1 MISSTA
7 KRVKSSIEVK
17 LMTVK
22 RKKKSTFM
30 GGKGVTVAFSLCLL
44 AVVAMIGMY
53 TVGKSDQKQKE
64 LEQQVA
70 EAEQKQAE
78 EKAKQEEAQRVQEK
92 ELEREQEKEEER
104 QEAASA
110 SAQRQKETEEKEE
123 SKETHIAYGAEL
135 ESDFQSEQEE
145 IAENIVIDEME
156 EAAVMEAMTEEPTLS
171 FSPDMDKLL
180 WPIAGNVILD
190 YSMDKS
196 VYFSTLNQYKYNP
209 AVIIQGSQDASV
221 MCAAQ
226 GKVTSIET
234 LDETGTTVT
243 MDIGDGYE
251 LVYGQLKEL
260 TVKEGDYRK
269 AGETIGYVS
278 EPTKYYAQE
287 GYNVYFEVRK
297 DGESVDPMLL
307 LQ

>member
-1 MISSTA
+1 
-7 KRVKSSIEVK
+7 
-17 LMTVK
+17 MTVK
-22 RKKKSTFM
+22 RKKKSTFT
-30 GGKGVTVAFSLCLL
+30 GGKSVTVAFSLCLL

-53 TVGKSDQKQKE
+53 TVGKSEQKE
-64 LEQQVA
+64 KELQQKIADAKERQEEERARQEEVRKA
-70 EAEQKQAE
+70 QEEEQKQEME
-78 EKAKQEEAQRVQEK
+78 EM
-92 ELEREQEKEEER
+92 R

-110 SAQRQKETEEKEE
+110 SAKREKETQTADKTVEKNVINE
-123 SKETHIAYGAEL
+123 AEL
-135 ESDFQSEQEE
+135 ESEFQAEDAE
-145 IAENIVIDEME
+145 IAENVVINEME
-156 EAAVMEAMTEEPTLS
+156 EAVSDAMAEEPTLS
-171 FSPDMDKLL
+171 FSAETDKLF

-196 VYFSTLNQYKYNP
+196 IYFSTLNQYKYNP
-209 AVIIQGSQDASV
+209 AVIIQGSLDASV

-243 MDIGDGYE
+243 MDIGNGYE
-251 LVYGQLKEL
+251 VIYGQLKEL

-278 EPTKYYAQE
+278 EPTKYFAQE
-287 GYNVYFEVRK
+287 GCNVYFGVRK
-297 DGESVDPMLL
+297 DGESIDPMPL

>member
-1 MISSTA
+1 
-7 KRVKSSIEVK
+7 
-17 LMTVK
+17 MTVK
-22 RKKKSTFM
+22 RKKKSTFT
-30 GGKGVTVAFSLCLL
+30 GGKSVTVAFSLCLL

-53 TVGKSDQKQKE
+53 TVGKSEQKE
-64 LEQQVA
+64 KELQQKIADAKERQEEERARQEEVRKA
-70 EAEQKQAE
+70 QEEEQKQEME
-78 EKAKQEEAQRVQEK
+78 EM
-92 ELEREQEKEEER
+92 R

-110 SAQRQKETEEKEE
+110 SAKREKETQTADKTVEKNVINE
-123 SKETHIAYGAEL
+123 AEL
-135 ESDFQSEQEE
+135 ESEFQAEDAE
-145 IAENIVIDEME
+145 IAENVVIDEME
-156 EAAVMEAMTEEPTLS
+156 EAVSDAMAEEPTLS
-171 FSPDMDKLL
+171 FSAETDKLF

-196 VYFSTLNQYKYNP
+196 IYFSTLNQYKYNP
-209 AVIIQGSQDASV
+209 AVIIQGSLDASV

-243 MDIGDGYE
+243 MDIGNGYE
-251 LVYGQLKEL
+251 VIYGQLKEL

-278 EPTKYYAQE
+278 EPTKYFAQE
-287 GYNVYFEVRK
+287 GCNVYFGVRK
-297 DGESVDPMLL
+297 DGESIDPMPL

>member
-1 MISSTA
+1 MVSSTK

-22 RKKKSTFM
+22 RKRKSTFM
-30 GGKGVTVAFSLCLL
+30 GGRAVTVAFSLCLL

-53 TVGKSDQKQKE
+53 TVGKSEQKQAE
-64 LEQQVA
+64 LERQVA
-70 EAEQKQAE
+70 EAEQKRAE
-78 EKAKQEEAQRVQEK
+78 ERAKQEEARKVQE
-92 ELEREQEKEEER
+92 EEEEKLAEQR

-110 SAQRQKETEEKEE
+110 SAKRQMETEDKEKSQE
-123 SKETHIAYGAEL
+123 SPVIDGAEL
-135 ESDFQSEQEE
+135 ESDFQSEGTE

-156 EAAVMEAMTEEPTLS
+156 EAVSDAMAEEPTLS
-171 FSPDMDKLL
+171 FSAETDKLF

-190 YSMDKS
+190 YSMDKTI
-196 VYFSTLNQYKYNP
+196 YFSTLNQYKYNP
-209 AVIIQGSQDASV
+209 AVIIQGSRDASV

-226 GKVTSIET
+226 GKVTAIET

-243 MDIGDGYE
+243 MDIGNGYE
-251 LVYGQLKEL
+251 LIYGQLKEL

-287 GYNVYFEVRK
+287 GCNVYFEVRK
-297 DGESVDPMLL
+297 DGESVDPMTL

>member
-1 MISSTA
+1 
-7 KRVKSSIEVK
+7 
-17 LMTVK
+17 MTVK

-30 GGKGVTVAFSLCLL
+30 GGRGVTVAFSLCLL

-53 TVGKSDQKQKE
+53 TVGKSDEKQKE

-78 EKAKQEEAQRVQEK
+78 EKAKQEEARKLQEQ
-92 ELEREQEKEEER
+92 ELEREQEQR

-110 SAQRQKETEEKEE
+110 SAQREKETKEKEE
-123 SKETHIAYGAEL
+123 DNKAKEEARVTYGAEL
-135 ESDFQSEQEE
+135 ESEFQPEQEE

-156 EAAVMEAMTEEPTLS
+156 EASAAEVMTEEPTLS

-209 AVIIQGSQDASV
+209 AVIIQGSQDSSV

-234 LDETGTTVT
+234 LDDTGMTVT

-287 GYNVYFEVRK
+287 GCNVYFEVRK
-297 DGESVDPMLL
+297 DGESVDPMPL

>member
-1 MISSTA
+1 
-7 KRVKSSIEVK
+7 
-17 LMTVK
+17 MTVK

-30 GGKGVTVAFSLCLL
+30 GGRTVTVAFSLCLL

-70 EAEQKQAE
+70 EAEQKKQAE
-78 EKAKQEEAQRVQEK
+78 EKTRQEEVRQAQEEQQEK
-92 ELEREQEKEEER
+92 EQELEEQR

-110 SAQRQKETEEKEE
+110 SAKRETETE
-123 SKETHIAYGAEL
+123 SKSRETTVAYGAEL
-135 ESDFQSEQEE
+135 ESEFQAEQEE
-145 IAENIVIDEME
+145 IAENLVIDEME
-156 EAAVMEAMTEEPTLS
+156 EASGEDVMTEEPTLS
-171 FSPDMDKLL
+171 FSPETDKLM
-180 WPIAGNVILD
+180 WPIAGNIILD

-196 VYFSTLNQYKYNP
+196 IYFSTLNQYKYNP

-243 MDIGDGYE
+243 MDIGNGYE
-251 LVYGQLKEL
+251 LIYGQLKEL

-287 GYNVYFEVRK
+287 GCNVYFGVRK
-297 DGESVDPMLL
+297 DGESVDPMTL

>member
-1 MISSTA
+1 
-7 KRVKSSIEVK
+7 
-17 LMTVK
+17 MTVK
-22 RKKKSTFM
+22 RKKKSTFT
-30 GGKGVTVAFSLCLL
+30 GGKSVTVAFSLCLL

-53 TVGKSDQKQKE
+53 TVGKSEQKE
-64 LEQQVA
+64 NELQQKIADAKERQAEEQARQEEVRKA
-70 EAEQKQAE
+70 QEEEQKQEME
-78 EKAKQEEAQRVQEK
+78 EM
-92 ELEREQEKEEER
+92 R

-110 SAQRQKETEEKEE
+110 SAKREKETKTADKTVEKNVINE
-123 SKETHIAYGAEL
+123 AEL
-135 ESDFQSEQEE
+135 ESEFQAENAE
-145 IAENIVIDEME
+145 IAENVVIDEME
-156 EAAVMEAMTEEPTLS
+156 EAVSDAMAEEPTLS
-171 FSPDMDKLL
+171 FSAETDKLF

-196 VYFSTLNQYKYNP
+196 IYFSTLNQYKYNP
-209 AVIIQGSQDASV
+209 AVIIQGSLDASV

-243 MDIGDGYE
+243 MDIGNGYE
-251 LVYGQLKEL
+251 VVYGQLKEL

-278 EPTKYYAQE
+278 EPTKYFAQE
-287 GYNVYFEVRK
+287 GCNVYFGVRK
-297 DGESVDPMLL
+297 DGESIDPMPL

>member
-1 MISSTA
+1 
-7 KRVKSSIEVK
+7 
-17 LMTVK
+17 MTVK
-22 RKKKSTFM
+22 RKKKSTF
-30 GGKGVTVAFSLCLL
+30 GGRTVTVAFSLCLL

-53 TVGKSDQKQKE
+53 TVGKSDQKQQE

-70 EAEQKQAE
+70 EAEQKKQAE
-78 EKAKQEEAQRVQEK
+78 EKAKQEEARK
-92 ELEREQEKEEER
+92 ALEEQEKEEQR

-110 SAQRQKETEEKEE
+110 SATREKETDNKIREN
-123 SKETHIAYGAEL
+123 TVAYGAEL
-135 ESDFQSEQEE
+135 ESEFQAEPEE

-156 EAAVMEAMTEEPTLS
+156 EASGGDVMTEEPTLN
-171 FSPDMDKLL
+171 FSAETDKLM
-180 WPIAGNVILD
+180 WPIAGNIILD

-243 MDIGDGYE
+243 MDIGNGYE
-251 LVYGQLKEL
+251 LIYGQLKEL

-287 GYNVYFEVRK
+287 GYNVYFGVRK
-297 DGESVDPMLL
+297 DGESVDPMTL

>member
-1 MISSTA
+1 MVSSTE

-30 GGKGVTVAFSLCLL
+30 GGRSVTAAFSLCLL

-53 TVGKSDQKQKE
+53 TVGKSEQKQNE
-64 LEQQVA
+64 IEQKVA
-70 EAEQKQAE
+70 QAEQKKQEE
-78 EKAKQEEAQRVQEK
+78 EKAKQAEAQKVQEQ
-92 ELEREQEKEEER
+92 EEEREEEQR

-110 SAQRQKETEEKEE
+110 SAKRDTETGKTDKAVDTKVINE
-123 SKETHIAYGAEL
+123 AEL
-135 ESDFQSEQEE
+135 ESEFQSESAE
-145 IAENIVIDEME
+145 IAENVVIDEME
-156 EAAVMEAMTEEPTLS
+156 EASSDAMAEEPTLS
-171 FSPDMDKLL
+171 FSAETDRLF
-180 WPIAGNVILD
+180 WPVAGNVILD

-209 AVIIQGSQDASV
+209 AVIIQGSLDASV

-260 TVKEGDYRK
+260 TVKEGDYLK

-287 GYNVYFEVRK
+287 GCNVYFAVRK
-297 DGESVDPMLL
+297 DGESVDPMTL

>member
-1 MISSTA
+1 
-7 KRVKSSIEVK
+7 
-17 LMTVK
+17 MTVK
-22 RKKKSTFM
+22 RKKKSTFT
-30 GGKGVTVAFSLCLL
+30 GGKSVTVAFSLCLL

-53 TVGKSDQKQKE
+53 TVGKSEQKE
-64 LEQQVA
+64 NELQQKIADAKERQEEERARQEEVRKA
-70 EAEQKQAE
+70 QEEEQKQEME
-78 EKAKQEEAQRVQEK
+78 EM
-92 ELEREQEKEEER
+92 R

-110 SAQRQKETEEKEE
+110 SAKREKETQTE
-123 SKETHIAYGAEL
+123 SEFQAE
-135 ESDFQSEQEE
+135 DAE
-145 IAENIVIDEME
+145 IAENVVIDEME
-156 EAAVMEAMTEEPTLS
+156 EAVSDAMAEEPTLS
-171 FSPDMDKLL
+171 FSAETDKLF

-196 VYFSTLNQYKYNP
+196 IYFSTLNQYKYNP
-209 AVIIQGSQDASV
+209 AVIIQGSLDASV

-243 MDIGDGYE
+243 MDIGNGYE
-251 LVYGQLKEL
+251 VIYGQLKEL

-278 EPTKYYAQE
+278 EPTKYFAQE
-287 GYNVYFEVRK
+287 GCNVYFGVRK
-297 DGESVDPMLL
+297 DGESIDPMPL

>member
-1 MISSTA
+1 MISST
-7 KRVKSSIEVK
+7 KQGVKSSIEVK

-22 RKKKSTFM
+22 RKRKSTFM
-30 GGKGVTVAFSLCLL
+30 GGRAVTVAFSLCLL

-53 TVGKSDQKQKE
+53 TVGKSEQKQAE
-64 LEQQVA
+64 LERQVA
-70 EAEQKQAE
+70 EAEQKRAE
-78 EKAKQEEAQRVQEK
+78 ERAKQEEARKVQE
-92 ELEREQEKEEER
+92 EEEEKLAEQR

-110 SAQRQKETEEKEE
+110 SAKRQMETEDKEKSQE
-123 SKETHIAYGAEL
+123 SPVIDGAEL
-135 ESDFQSEQEE
+135 ESDFQSEGTE

-156 EAAVMEAMTEEPTLS
+156 EAVSDAMAEEPTLS
-171 FSPDMDKLL
+171 FSAETDKLF

-190 YSMDKS
+190 YSMDKTI
-196 VYFSTLNQYKYNP
+196 YFSTLNQYKYNP
-209 AVIIQGSQDASV
+209 AVIIQGSKDASV

-226 GKVTSIET
+226 GKVTAIET

-243 MDIGDGYE
+243 MDIGNGYE
-251 LVYGQLKEL
+251 LIYGQLKEL
-260 TVKEGDYRK
+260 AVKEGDYRK

-287 GYNVYFEVRK
+287 GCNVYFEVRK
-297 DGESVDPMLL
+297 DGESVDPMTL

>member
-1 MISSTA
+1 MISST
-7 KRVKSSIEVK
+7 KQGVKSSIEVK

-30 GGKGVTVAFSLCLL
+30 GGKSVTVAFSLCLL

-78 EKAKQEEAQRVQEK
+78 EKEKQEEARKAQEQ
-92 ELEREQEKEEER
+92 ELEREQEQR

-123 SKETHIAYGAEL
+123 GKETHAAYGAEL
-135 ESDFQSEQEE
+135 ESDFQVEQAE
-145 IAENIVIDEME
+145 IAENIVIDEIE
-156 EAAVMEAMTEEPTLS
+156 EASIMDADAVIDEPTLS
-171 FSPDMDKLL
+171 FSPDMDKLM

-226 GKVTSIET
+226 GKVTSIDT

-251 LVYGQLKEL
+251 LIYGQLKEL
-260 TVKEGDYRK
+260 MVKEGDYLK

-287 GYNVYFEVRK
+287 GCNVYFEVRK
-297 DGESVDPMLL
+297 DGVSVDPMPL

>member
-1 MISSTA
+1 MISST
-7 KRVKSSIEVK
+7 KQGVKSSIEVK

-22 RKKKSTFM
+22 RKRKSTFM
-30 GGKGVTVAFSLCLL
+30 GGRAVTVAFSLCLL

-53 TVGKSDQKQKE
+53 TVGKSEQKQAE
-64 LEQQVA
+64 LERQVA
-70 EAEQKQAE
+70 EAEQKRAE
-78 EKAKQEEAQRVQEK
+78 ERAKQEEARKV
-92 ELEREQEKEEER
+92 REEEEEKLAEQR

-110 SAQRQKETEEKEE
+110 SAKRQMETEDKEKSQE
-123 SKETHIAYGAEL
+123 SPVIDGAEL
-135 ESDFQSEQEE
+135 ESDFQSEGTE

-156 EAAVMEAMTEEPTLS
+156 EAVSDAMAEEPTLS
-171 FSPDMDKLL
+171 FSAETDKLF
-180 WPIAGNVILD
+180 WPIAGNVLLD
-190 YSMDKS
+190 YSMDKTI
-196 VYFSTLNQYKYNP
+196 YFSTLNQYKYNP
-209 AVIIQGSQDASV
+209 AVIIQGSRDASV

-226 GKVTSIET
+226 GKVTAIET

-243 MDIGDGYE
+243 MDIGNGYE
-251 LVYGQLKEL
+251 LIYGQLKEL

-287 GYNVYFEVRK
+287 GCNVYFEVRK
-297 DGESVDPMLL
+297 DGESVDPMTL

>member
-1 MISSTA
+1 MVSSTE

-30 GGKGVTVAFSLCLL
+30 GGRTVAAAFSLCLL

-53 TVGKSDQKQKE
+53 TVGKSEQKQKE
-64 LEQQVA
+64 IEQQA
-70 EAEQKQAE
+70 AQAEQKKQEE
-78 EKAKQEEAQRVQEK
+78 EKAEQAEAQKVQEQ
-92 ELEREQEKEEER
+92 EREREEEQR

-110 SAQRQKETEEKEE
+110 SAKRDKETDKTDKAVDTKVMNE
-123 SKETHIAYGAEL
+123 AEL
-135 ESDFQSEQEE
+135 ESEFQSESAE
-145 IAENIVIDEME
+145 IAENVVIDEME
-156 EAAVMEAMTEEPTLS
+156 EASSDAMAEEPTLS
-171 FSPDMDKLL
+171 FSAETDKLF
-180 WPIAGNVILD
+180 WPVAGNVILD

-209 AVIIQGSQDASV
+209 AVIIQGSLDASV

-260 TVKEGDYRK
+260 TVKEGDYLK

-287 GYNVYFEVRK
+287 GCNVYFAVRK
-297 DGESVDPMLL
+297 DGESVDPMTL

>member
-1 MISSTA
+1 MVSST
-7 KRVKSSIEVK
+7 KQGVKSSIEVK

-30 GGKGVTVAFSLCLL
+30 GGRAVTVAFSLCLL

-53 TVGKSDQKQKE
+53 TVGKSEQKQAE
-64 LEQQVA
+64 LERQVA
-70 EAEQKQAE
+70 EAEQKRAE
-78 EKAKQEEAQRVQEK
+78 EQAKQEEARKAQEI
-92 ELEREQEKEEER
+92 EEEREAEQR

-110 SAQRQKETEEKEE
+110 SAKRQMETEEKEKSQE
-123 SKETHIAYGAEL
+123 NSVIDGAEL
-135 ESDFQSEQEE
+135 ESDFQSVETE

-156 EAAVMEAMTEEPTLS
+156 EAVSDAMAEEPTLS
-171 FSPDMDKLL
+171 FSAETDKLF
-180 WPIAGNVILD
+180 WPIAGNVLLD
-190 YSMDKS
+190 YSMDKTI
-196 VYFSTLNQYKYNP
+196 YFSTLNQYKYNP

-226 GKVTSIET
+226 GRVTAVET

-287 GYNVYFEVRK
+287 GCNVYFAVRK
-297 DGESVDPMLL
+297 DGESVDPMTL

>member
-1 MISSTA
+1 MVSSTK

-22 RKKKSTFM
+22 RKKKGTFM
-30 GGKGVTVAFSLCLL
+30 GGRAATVAFSLCLL

-53 TVGKSDQKQKE
+53 TVGKSDQKEKE
-64 LEQQVA
+64 LKQQVA
-70 EAEQKQAE
+70 EAQQKQAE
-78 EKAKQEEAQRVQEK
+78 QQAKRAEEQKAKE
-92 ELEREQEKEEER
+92 EEER
-104 QEAASA
+104 QAAASA
-110 SAQRQKETEEKEE
+110 AAQRQKETEDKDKEEEKED
-123 SKETHIAYGAEL
+123 SVTYGAEL
-135 ESDFQSEQEE
+135 ESDFQAEQAE

-156 EAAVMEAMTEEPTLS
+156 EASGTDIMVEEPTLS
-171 FSPDMDKLL
+171 FSPDADKLF
-180 WPIAGNVILD
+180 WPIAGNIILD

-196 VYFSTLNQYKYNP
+196 VYFSTLDQYKYNP
-209 AVIIQGSQDASV
+209 SIMIQGTLDASV

-234 LDETGTTVT
+234 LEETGTTVK

-260 TVKEGDYRK
+260 TVKEGDYLK
-269 AGETIGYVS
+269 AGETLGYLS
-278 EPTKYYAQE
+278 EPTKYYSKE
-287 GYNVYFEVRK
+287 GCNLYFEVRK
-297 DGESVDPMLL
+297 DGESVDPMPL

>member
-1 MISSTA
+1 
-7 KRVKSSIEVK
+7 
-17 LMTVK
+17 MTVK

-30 GGKGVTVAFSLCLL
+30 GGKSVTVAFSLCLL

-53 TVGKSDQKQKE
+53 TVGKSEQKE
-64 LEQQVA
+64 NELQQKIADAKERQA
-70 EAEQKQAE
+70 EERARQEEVRKAQEEEQKQEME
-78 EKAKQEEAQRVQEK
+78 EMEEM
-92 ELEREQEKEEER
+92 R

-110 SAQRQKETEEKEE
+110 SAKREKETKTADKTVERNVLNE
-123 SKETHIAYGAEL
+123 AEL
-135 ESDFQSEQEE
+135 ESEFQAENTE
-145 IAENIVIDEME
+145 IAENVVIDEME
-156 EAAVMEAMTEEPTLS
+156 EAVSDAMAEEPTLS
-171 FSPDMDKLL
+171 FSAETDKLF

-196 VYFSTLNQYKYNP
+196 IYFSTLNQYKYNP
-209 AVIIQGSQDASV
+209 AVIIQGSLDASV

-243 MDIGDGYE
+243 MDIGNGYE
-251 LVYGQLKEL
+251 VIYGQLKEL

-278 EPTKYYAQE
+278 EPTKYFAQE
-287 GYNVYFEVRK
+287 GCNVYFGVRK
-297 DGESVDPMLL
+297 DGESIDPMPL

>member
-1 MISSTA
+1 
-7 KRVKSSIEVK
+7 
-17 LMTVK
+17 MTVK
-22 RKKKSTFM
+22 RKKKSTFT
-30 GGKGVTVAFSLCLL
+30 GGKSVTVAFSLCLL

-53 TVGKSDQKQKE
+53 TVGKSEQKE
-64 LEQQVA
+64 NELQQKIADAKERQEEERARQEEVRKA
-70 EAEQKQAE
+70 QEEEQKQEME
-78 EKAKQEEAQRVQEK
+78 EMRK
-92 ELEREQEKEEER
+92 
-104 QEAASA
+104 EAASA
-110 SAQRQKETEEKEE
+110 SAKREKETQTADKTVEKNVINE
-123 SKETHIAYGAEL
+123 AEL
-135 ESDFQSEQEE
+135 ESEFQAEDAE
-145 IAENIVIDEME
+145 IAENVVIDEME
-156 EAAVMEAMTEEPTLS
+156 EAVSDAMAEEPTLS
-171 FSPDMDKLL
+171 FSAETDKLF

-196 VYFSTLNQYKYNP
+196 IYFSTLNQYKYNP
-209 AVIIQGSQDASV
+209 AVIIQGSLDASV

-243 MDIGDGYE
+243 MDIGNGYE
-251 LVYGQLKEL
+251 VIYGQLKEL

-287 GYNVYFEVRK
+287 GCNVYFGVRK
-297 DGESVDPMLL
+297 DGESVDPMTL

>member
-1 MISSTA
+1 MISST
-7 KRVKSSIEVK
+7 KQGVKSSIEVK

-22 RKKKSTFM
+22 RKRKSTFM
-30 GGKGVTVAFSLCLL
+30 GGRAVTVAFSLCLL

-53 TVGKSDQKQKE
+53 TVGKSEQKQAE
-64 LEQQVA
+64 LERQVA
-70 EAEQKQAE
+70 EAEQKRAE
-78 EKAKQEEAQRVQEK
+78 ERAKQEEARKVQE
-92 ELEREQEKEEER
+92 EEEEKLAEQR

-110 SAQRQKETEEKEE
+110 SAKRQMETEDKEKSQE
-123 SKETHIAYGAEL
+123 SPVIDGAEL
-135 ESDFQSEQEE
+135 ESDFQSEGTE

-156 EAAVMEAMTEEPTLS
+156 EAVSDAMAEEPTLS
-171 FSPDMDKLL
+171 FSAETDKLF

-190 YSMDKS
+190 YSMDKTI
-196 VYFSTLNQYKYNP
+196 YFSTLNQYKYNP
-209 AVIIQGSQDASV
+209 AVIIQGSRDASV

-226 GKVTSIET
+226 GKVTAIET

-243 MDIGDGYE
+243 MDIGNGYE
-251 LVYGQLKEL
+251 LIYGQLKEL

-287 GYNVYFEVRK
+287 GCNVYFEVRK
-297 DGESVDPMLL
+297 DGESVDPMTL

>member
-1 MISSTA
+1 MISST
-7 KRVKSSIEVK
+7 KQGVKSSIEVK

-22 RKKKSTFM
+22 RKRKSTFM
-30 GGKGVTVAFSLCLL
+30 GGRAVTVAFSLCLL

-53 TVGKSDQKQKE
+53 TVGKSEQKQAE
-64 LEQQVA
+64 LERQVA
-70 EAEQKQAE
+70 EAEQKRAE
-78 EKAKQEEAQRVQEK
+78 ERAKQEEARKV
-92 ELEREQEKEEER
+92 REEEEEKLAEQR

-110 SAQRQKETEEKEE
+110 SAKRQMEAEDKEK
-123 SKETHIAYGAEL
+123 SQKSPVIDGAEL
-135 ESDFQSEQEE
+135 ESDFQSEGTE

-156 EAAVMEAMTEEPTLS
+156 EAVSDAMAEEPTLS
-171 FSPDMDKLL
+171 FSAETDKLF
-180 WPIAGNVILD
+180 WPIAGNVLLD
-190 YSMDKS
+190 YSMDKTI
-196 VYFSTLNQYKYNP
+196 YFSTLNQYKYNP
-209 AVIIQGSQDASV
+209 AVIIQGSRDASV

-226 GKVTSIET
+226 GKVTAIET

-243 MDIGDGYE
+243 MDIGNGYE
-251 LVYGQLKEL
+251 LIYGQLKEL

-287 GYNVYFEVRK
+287 GCNVYFEVRK
-297 DGESVDPMLL
+297 DGESVDPMTL

>member
-1 MISSTA
+1 MVSSTA

-30 GGKGVTVAFSLCLL
+30 GGRAVTVAFSLCLL

-70 EAEQKQAE
+70 EAEQKRSE
-78 EKAKQEEAQRVQEK
+78 EKAKQQEELKLQ
-92 ELEREQEKEEER
+92 EEE
-104 QEAASA
+104 QKKETASA
-110 SAQRQKETEEKEE
+110 TARREKDTQDKDTQNKSNETDKN
-123 SKETHIAYGAEL
+123 KTVTYGAEL
-135 ESDFQSEQEE
+135 ESDFQSEQAE
-145 IAENIVIDEME
+145 IAENIIIDEME
-156 EAAVMEAMTEEPTLS
+156 ETAGADVMVEQPTLS
-171 FSPDMDKLL
+171 FSPDADKLM
-180 WPIAGNVILD
+180 WPVAGNIILD

-196 VYFSTLNQYKYNP
+196 VYFSTLDQYKYNP
-209 AVIIQGSQDASV
+209 AVIIQGAVDQSV

-226 GKVTSIET
+226 GRVTSIET
-234 LDETGTTVT
+234 LEETGTTVT

-251 LVYGQLKEL
+251 LIYGQLKEL
-260 TVKEGDYRK
+260 TVKEGDYLK
-269 AGETIGYVS
+269 AGETVGYIS
-278 EPTKYYAQE
+278 DPTKYYSKE
-287 GYNVYFEVRK
+287 GANLYFAVHK
-297 DGESVDPMLL
+297 DGESVDPMTL

>member
-1 MISSTA
+1 MISST
-7 KRVKSSIEVK
+7 KQGVKSSIEVK

-22 RKKKSTFM
+22 RKRKSTFM
-30 GGKGVTVAFSLCLL
+30 GGRAVTVAFSLCLL

-53 TVGKSDQKQKE
+53 TVGKSEQKQAE
-64 LEQQVA
+64 LERQVA
-70 EAEQKQAE
+70 EAEQKRAE
-78 EKAKQEEAQRVQEK
+78 ERAKQEEARKVQE
-92 ELEREQEKEEER
+92 EEEEKLAEQR

-110 SAQRQKETEEKEE
+110 SAKRQMETEDKEKSQE
-123 SKETHIAYGAEL
+123 SPVIDGAEL
-135 ESDFQSEQEE
+135 ESDFQSEGTE

-156 EAAVMEAMTEEPTLS
+156 EAVSDAMAEEPTLS
-171 FSPDMDKLL
+171 FSAETDKLF

-190 YSMDKS
+190 YSMDKTI
-196 VYFSTLNQYKYNP
+196 YFSTLNQYKYNP
-209 AVIIQGSQDASV
+209 AVIIQGSRDASV

-226 GKVTSIET
+226 GKVTAIET

-243 MDIGDGYE
+243 MDIGNGYE
-251 LVYGQLKEL
+251 LIYGQLKEL

-269 AGETIGYVS
+269 AGETIGYVR

-287 GYNVYFEVRK
+287 GCNVYFEVRK
-297 DGESVDPMLL
+297 DGESVDPMTL

>member
-1 MISSTA
+1 
-7 KRVKSSIEVK
+7 
-17 LMTVK
+17 MTVK
-22 RKKKSTFM
+22 RKKKSTFT
-30 GGKGVTVAFSLCLL
+30 GGKSVTVAFSLCLL

-53 TVGKSDQKQKE
+53 TVGKSEQKE
-64 LEQQVA
+64 NELQQKIADAKERQAEEQARQEEVRKA
-70 EAEQKQAE
+70 QEEEQKQEME
-78 EKAKQEEAQRVQEK
+78 EM
-92 ELEREQEKEEER
+92 R

-110 SAQRQKETEEKEE
+110 SAKREKETKTADKTVEKNVINE
-123 SKETHIAYGAEL
+123 AEL
-135 ESDFQSEQEE
+135 ESEFQAETAE
-145 IAENIVIDEME
+145 IAENVVIDEME
-156 EAAVMEAMTEEPTLS
+156 EAVSDAMAEEPTLS
-171 FSPDMDKLL
+171 FSAETDKLF

-196 VYFSTLNQYKYNP
+196 IYFSTLNQYKYNP
-209 AVIIQGSQDASV
+209 AVIIQGSLDASV

-243 MDIGDGYE
+243 MDIGNGYE
-251 LVYGQLKEL
+251 VVYGQLKEL

-278 EPTKYYAQE
+278 EPTKYFAQE
-287 GYNVYFEVRK
+287 GCNVYFGVRK
-297 DGESVDPMLL
+297 DGESIDPMPL